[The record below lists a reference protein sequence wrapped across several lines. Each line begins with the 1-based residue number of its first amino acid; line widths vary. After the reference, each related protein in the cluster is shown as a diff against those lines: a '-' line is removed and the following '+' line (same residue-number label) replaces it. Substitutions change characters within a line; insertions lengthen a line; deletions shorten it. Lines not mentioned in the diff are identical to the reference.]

1 MPTPSN
7 NYKPFLSYL
16 SHADYG
22 RLKLLASKNKTT
34 MTQIVREAVLMRL
47 NGGSYVTGFNDGLE
61 CAITT
66 IGGTQYS
73 QMRFPS
79 GKSFAELVA
88 DELAPRFM
96 KVKETKDETDGTKE
110 SVSKLQEV
118 LQQQSSV

>member
-61 CAITT
+61 CAIAT
-66 IGGTQYS
+66 IGATQYS

-96 KVKETKDETDGTKE
+96 KESKDETNGTKE
-110 SVSKLQEV
+110 SVSELQEV
-118 LQQQSSV
+118 LQQQPSV